1 MDNNLFRVSTNTD
14 PRKLAQAVM
23 NKIQFGS
30 TVPVLSCLGAGA
42 INQAVK
48 ALSILIGMGST
59 IGLDIYFKSHF
70 EVRDLDGE
78 EKTFINFKVYKI

>member
-1 MDNNLFRVSTNTD
+1 MRDNIFRVSTNTD

-23 NKIQFGS
+23 NKVQFS
-30 TVPVLSCLGAGA
+30 SDIPVLSCLGAGA

-59 IGLDIYFKSHF
+59 VGLDIYFKSHF
-70 EVRDLDGE
+70 EVRELDGE

>member
-1 MDNNLFRVSTNTD
+1 MRDDVFRVSTSTD

-23 NKIQFGS
+23 NKVQFGVN
-30 TVPVLSCLGAGA
+30 VPVLSCLGAGA

-70 EVRDLDGE
+70 EVRELDGE

>member
-1 MDNNLFRVSTNTD
+1 MGDNFFRVSTNTD

-23 NKIQFGS
+23 NKIQFGKDI
-30 TVPVLSCLGAGA
+30 PVLSCLGAGA

-48 ALSILIGMGST
+48 AMSILIGMGST
-59 IGLDIYFKSHF
+59 VGIDIYFKTHF

-78 EKTFINFKVYKI
+78 EKTFINFKVYKF

>member
-1 MDNNLFRVSTNTD
+1 MRDDVFRVSTSTD

-23 NKIQFGS
+23 NRVQFS
-30 TVPVLSCLGAGA
+30 VNTPVLSCLGAGA

-70 EVRDLDGE
+70 EVRELDGE

>member
-1 MDNNLFRVSTNTD
+1 MRDNIFKVSNNTD
-14 PRKLAQAVM
+14 SRKLAQAIM
-23 NKIQFGS
+23 NKIQF
-30 TVPVLSCLGAGA
+30 TDEIPTLSCLGAGA

-70 EVRDLDGE
+70 EVRELNGE
-78 EKTFINFKVYKI
+78 EKTFINFRVYKM

>member
-1 MDNNLFRVSTNTD
+1 MRDNIFRVSTNTD
-14 PRKLAQAVM
+14 SRKLAQAIM
-23 NKIQFGS
+23 NKIQFS
-30 TVPVLSCLGAGA
+30 DEIPTLSCLGAGA

-70 EVRDLDGE
+70 EVRDLDGS

>member
-1 MDNNLFRVSTNTD
+1 MRDDVFRVSTSTD

-23 NKIQFGS
+23 NKVQFS
-30 TVPVLSCLGAGA
+30 VNIPVLSCLGAGA

-70 EVRDLDGE
+70 EVRELDGE